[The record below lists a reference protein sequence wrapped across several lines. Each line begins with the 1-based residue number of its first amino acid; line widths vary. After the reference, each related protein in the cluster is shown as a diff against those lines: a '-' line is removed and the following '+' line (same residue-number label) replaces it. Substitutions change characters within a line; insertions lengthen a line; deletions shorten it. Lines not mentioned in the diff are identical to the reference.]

1 MPMKEWKYKPLQLM
15 LAAGSRMPMW
25 MLYGLSD
32 VIFAVLYHI
41 VGYRRKVALKHITDS
56 FPEKSEREHRQI
68 CRQFYRNFADY
79 IVETVKIGHISDS
92 EIKRRMTFEGIE
104 EIDRLMSEGK
114 SIVAYFAHTFNWEW
128 APSITLWSSLK
139 AGIDAEFCQVYRP
152 LRNKWFDA
160 YMLKIRSRFK
170 PLSFPKSSVL
180 RDLIRLRRD
189 HMPSITGFMSDQK
202 PSHGDPTR
210 VLMFLNHPTAFIT
223 GTETL
228 ASKLGMAVVYWD
240 MRKTSR
246 GHYTI
251 KMKLLT
257 EDASKLQPM
266 ELTDQYAALLEET
279 IRRDPANWLW
289 THKRWKKPVTLP
301 ANDLQ
306 NDTKQR

>member
-1 MPMKEWKYKPLQLM
+1 MKEWKYKPLQLL

-25 MLYGLSD
+25 MLYGVSD
-32 VIFAVLYHI
+32 CIFTVLYH
-41 VGYRRKVALKHITDS
+41 VVRYRRKVALKHISDS
-56 FPEKSEREHRQI
+56 FPEKCEKEHRQI

-79 IVETVKIGHISDS
+79 IVETVKLGHISDS

-104 EIDRLMSEGK
+104 EIDRLMKGGK
-114 SIVAYFAHTFNWEW
+114 SIAAYFAHTFNWEW

-139 AGIDAEFCQVYRP
+139 AGTDAEFCQVYRP

-170 PLSFPKSSVL
+170 PLSFPKSSAL
-180 RDLIRLRRD
+180 RDLLRLRRD
-189 HMPSITGFMSDQK
+189 NMPSITGFMSDQK

-228 ASKLGMAVVYWD
+228 AAKLGMAAVYWD
-240 MRKTSR
+240 MIKTSR

-257 EDASKLQPM
+257 EDASKLKPM
-266 ELTDQYAALLEET
+266 ELTDRYAALLEQT

-289 THKRWKKPVTLP
+289 THKRWKNPVTLP
-301 ANDLQ
+301 ANNQ
-306 NDTKQR
+306 ANGTEQQ